1 MTIKQDGDN
10 GDHVTI
16 DTPLQNPRTRFC
28 PFTTRIVADPQFNTR
43 GRPRFIAQYGY
54 FVADRLDELIQREDI
69 IDRLPEIGR

>member
-1 MTIKQDGDN
+1 MTAWQDGDN
-10 GDHVTI
+10 GDYVTI

-28 PFTTRIVADPQFNTR
+28 PFKTRIVADPLSSTR

-54 FVADRLDELIQREDI
+54 FVADRFDELIQREDV